1 MMPLYNAS
9 MFAHQKCRAALTL
22 LTLSLLLAA
31 IPCNAQQKALTVDA
45 VLARVREN
53 IAEFKKSVPAF
64 VSDES
69 VVSQRFVD
77 DKLNKERTTESSF
90 EVKPRDTGEMDE
102 SRTIRL
108 VDGKIAKSQKLV
120 LQKVLPFA
128 AFNGY
133 TFALR
138 FIDDKCLA
146 YSLGVV
152 QGADKTILIL
162 GTPKPALADCH
173 YLPSFSMKA
182 FIDPQ
187 SFQILRLEYTV
198 QDCEVHIWREGI
210 IAITPF
216 VPCAI
221 IKDKVE
227 TSVTEY
233 AQVELGGKTFWLPK
247 TVTADELKDKDD
259 RKKPEHFHY
268 EAHYANYHLFAVS
281 SKLLPGDVV
290 KTQK

>member
-1 MMPLYNAS
+1 
-9 MFAHQKCRAALTL
+9 MFLRQSYRA
-22 LTLSLLLAA
+22 TLSLLLLLAVT
-31 IPCNAQQKALTVDA
+31 PCRAQQAVPTIDA

-53 IAEFKKSVPAF
+53 ITEFKKSVPAF

-77 DKLNKERTTESSF
+77 DKLKKERKTESSF
-90 EVKPRDTGEMDE
+90 EVKPRGTGEMDE
-102 SRTIRL
+102 SRTLRQ
-108 VDGKIAKSQKLV
+108 VDGKTAKR
-120 LQKVLPFA
+120 QKVRLPFGA
-128 AFNGY
+128 ISGY
-133 TFALR
+133 TYALR
-138 FIDDKCLA
+138 FVDDRCLA
-146 YSLGVV
+146 YSLGEV

-162 GTPKPALADCH
+162 GTPKPASADCH

-182 FIDPQ
+182 LVGPQ

-198 QDCEVHIWREGI
+198 QDCEIHIWREGI
-210 IAITPF
+210 IAITPLF
-216 VPCAI
+216 PCAI

-268 EAHYANYHLFAVS
+268 EAHYTNYHLFAVS
-281 SKLLPGDVV
+281 STLLPGEVV
-290 KTQK
+290 QTQN